1 MSLVL
6 LTGATGFVGRQI
18 LESLSRDGIKTRIV
32 LRGRAPGW
40 LSNMQG
46 IEATIF
52 SNDIFSETA
61 LWWKKNLA
69 GVDAVVHAAWY
80 AQPGIKH
87 RLSDGDAA
95 SCSRLR

>member
-46 IEATIF
+46 IEATMIF
-52 SNDIFSETA
+52 FLKPHYGGRKILPVLT
-61 LWWKKNLA
+61 
-69 GVDAVVHAAWY
+69 
-80 AQPGIKH
+80 
-87 RLSDGDAA
+87 R
-95 SCSRLR
+95 